1 MKISLSQAVC
11 AAGFAVLV
19 LTSGCD
25 TTPARH
31 PRTTQRIVLKAD
43 QVAPDVSLEVISAVQ
58 IVLPPG
64 PAGYVWEIS
73 SNDNRILEQ
82 MDSLKAGDPLVAV
95 GPPTTVVS
103 FYALK
108 PGRSVLRFVMVRP
121 GEAVAVPVAKCQVT
135 VRVAD

>member
-1 MKISLSQAVC
+1 MKLSLSQVVC

-25 TTPARH
+25 TAPDRH
-31 PRTTQRIVLKAD
+31 PRTTQRVVLKAD
-43 QVAPDVSLEVISAVQ
+43 QVAPDVTLGAISAVEV
-58 IVLPPG
+58 VLPPG

-82 MDSLKAGDPLVAV
+82 MGPLKAGDPLDAA
-95 GPPTTVVS
+95 GAPTTVVS

-108 PGRSVLRFVMVRP
+108 LGRSVLRFVMVRP
-121 GEAVAVPVAKCQVT
+121 GEAEAVPVAKCQVT
-135 VRVAD
+135 VRVSD

>member
-1 MKISLSQAVC
+1 MKISLSQVVC

-43 QVAPDVSLEVISAVQ
+43 QIAPEVALEVISAVE
-58 IVLPPG
+58 IVLPPAA
-64 PAGYVWEIS
+64 AGCVWEIS

-82 MDSLKAGDPLVAV
+82 MDSLKAGDPLVAL
-95 GPPTTVVS
+95 GPPTTLVS

-121 GEAVAVPVAKCQVT
+121 GEAETVPVAKCQVT
-135 VRVAD
+135 VRVSD